1 MNSPS
6 LPEQAA
12 GCSPADCSATELSGT
27 SSGTPTAAASSRRG
41 SRKGSSTKLQSSAMS
56 EHSSVTD
63 AASYQGLVDVVSGGF
78 PCQRHSVAGKR
89 RGAAD
94 KRDMWP
100 AFKDVVAAVRPRYVF
115 AENVPGL
122 LGSSAGDPDGDGSHQ
137 TPSEPVRY
145 FGTVL
150 RDLASLGYGVRWT
163 VLELTMSVTRTGG
176 SRLWILAYSASGNKW
191 TTGAEF
197 QASSNW
203 MIEWPTPVQYDA
215 TPGGLETTTSG

>member
-12 GCSPADCSATELSGT
+12 PLASRLLGHRIVGDVEWRTL
-27 SSGTPTAAASSRRG
+27 TAAASSRRG

-63 AASYQGLVDVVSGGF
+63 AASYQELVDVVSGGF
-78 PCQRHSVAGKR
+78 PCQPHSVACKR

-94 KRDMWP
+94 ERDMWP

-122 LGSSAGDPDGDGSHQ
+122 LASSAGDPDGDGVGRNPKRTCSLLRNRS
-137 TPSEPVRY
+137 PRPGLARVRCQMD
-145 FGTVL
+145 G
-150 RDLASLGYGVRWT
+150 A
-163 VLELTMSVTRTGG
+163 G
-176 SRLWILAYSASGNKW
+176 S
-191 TTGAEF
+191 
-197 QASSNW
+197 
-203 MIEWPTPVQYDA
+203 
-215 TPGGLETTTSG
+215 